1 MFPCF
6 LNEKKCYFAVIATD
20 CSAAQVKFPKVLINS
35 HHPSETNKQNFWQK
49 NRHRFTDVVSFQSS
63 VLTSA

>member
-35 HHPSETNKQNFWQK
+35 HHPSETNKHNFWQK
-49 NRHRFTDVVSFQSS
+49 KQT
-63 VLTSA
+63 